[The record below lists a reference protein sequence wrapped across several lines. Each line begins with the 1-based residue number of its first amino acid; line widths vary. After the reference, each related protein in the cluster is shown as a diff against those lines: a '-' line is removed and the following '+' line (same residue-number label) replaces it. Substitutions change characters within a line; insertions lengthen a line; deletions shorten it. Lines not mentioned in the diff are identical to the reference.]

1 MADTNLAPVTSAN
14 APRYKYYT
22 VDLISN
28 QLIGEIPFED
38 VSYEKSLKQ
47 AGAFDGKITVSDQT
61 ENLNLY
67 NVTMP
72 GKTALFVV
80 RDGVCVWGGII
91 WSRSYD
97 LVGRSL
103 AVSASEFT
111 SYLSKRVIWKSY
123 SYSFQAEVSKSK
135 LSFVFINMLNKT
147 LRVPFK
153 IKDDKGNPN
162 QVFLSFKDRS
172 VTKFNKF
179 YPIVGVADGAPSDP
193 SVSGFYVRIPN
204 LPSPKSGIY
213 QNVTVSSRTDT
224 YEYIRE
230 LISDV
235 FEDFADIDF
244 ANEIMAPGI
253 NRAID
258 VTAFD
263 IDSTGTYVGV
273 ATLYTSKPHKLS
285 KGQAVELAN
294 IHPTLVGEHYVSD
307 IPTST
312 TFKVAISH
320 PLDTDK
326 TSALVV
332 EDVPYTSLTPVKE
345 RIHAREIV
353 NSMRYEVTHLKRVD
367 GLVTLTLKGSNHRF
381 KKDDV
386 VAVVIENA
394 APAIR
399 TSKTTGKQINS
410 FNYSELNNI
419 NYITAVTPRTVS
431 YIDPLY
437 ADSYYNIPNTTPV
450 KTVKNNTVSLATA
463 RTEFRLYPTN
473 SHGYAIGDRLKISGV
488 DGLGWKNPVYDG
500 YNIVTDTDVGS
511 SFTITSY
518 QKIGVEN
525 LLLII
530 SSTDPKLD
538 KNDFVTISSPDEYLN
553 GTHRVLGES
562 APNGPSYQFTV
573 ECMLDDEVFDVNFV
587 NVSNT
592 TGSVR
597 GSSWIMFNP
606 VYDQLSSVT
615 LSEPDYVAG
624 IGKFKYVSPKT
635 TKRDGLV
642 YIETLARH
650 TFGVGDKVNVKF
662 STDKDN
668 KSYAAGTKKIVST
681 GDLDQ
686 LVYSIPAATA
696 PKNDIPWTTK
706 QGSVTRVLSKIG
718 STPIVEVSIDAF
730 KVEDGVVTVQS
741 VDHDLAIGDYVRIN
755 YTDPTFDKYEGGDD
769 VGEAAVKIIDA
780 NQNSFSYYLDGSLVG
795 DTEVVVKRV
804 HGFTKDS
811 KGREVVILD
820 VVAAK
825 TTEEADGGDPETPT
839 PEERILSI
847 DSISTGTYNGKEVVT
862 YTTGT
867 AHGIPVGSYVSVEG
881 LPPPG
886 ERVSDTIS
894 STNYNVT
901 KVVYTVT
908 PKTKN
913 GVATL
918 YITGANPLLSS
929 KAQDKIT
936 LSDFTQA
943 TGTIAGK
950 SRTINTWGLMSTSPT
965 APGSTAEKVVLSNS
979 ARVPGTTNQYT
990 VKIAVSGVYS
1000 VSWTANIPTGQG
1012 KITTTTRTKSTT
1024 TTRGYDQYNLSANV
1038 VRVGNSVSFSLAKPS
1053 SVKDEVLNAINVSQ
1067 FPATVKWRGVTTTPK
1082 TGSPSASVPAP
1093 TGFAPGD
1100 IIDITGLTDNG
1111 RNLYSKINGKGQKI
1125 VFVAGTVMK
1134 SDGTT
1139 PATVSATDLRQ
1150 LTRFTVLSKTPKT
1163 SSGSRV
1169 EYQATNLANENALIS
1184 TYYKAKGSAF
1194 LDYQSIDID
1203 AKDISN
1209 ISRNVNHTAVVTSP
1223 GHGFENND
1231 FVNIWVYGKS
1241 NVIFNG
1247 NGSPVQ
1253 VQSATENQ
1261 FTYSIPG
1268 ITAGEASHIAVNKG
1282 ATRRVVTFKFLGN
1295 ATHKIFV
1302 GDTITLSS
1310 FDSAYVGSGKLTMNS
1325 GYQVIAV
1332 TPTTVSIEANSA
1344 SSLANTGG
1352 LKRMPTTGTVTLTT
1366 AVAKTFDEED
1376 VDGVVL
1382 PSPMVIRQPV
1392 AFTRTYG
1399 EYPNNAGMGG
1409 IEFSTTDFSTKKSKN
1424 EILRGSSLTNVASHL
1439 EEYSNSIE
1447 GFDYRIDCELYTDSS
1462 TGNKKFK
1469 KIFKLI
1475 PIYPPAVS
1483 DYINALPLQDDPY
1496 DPNSNTRIPALAPGQ
1511 VVPASIFGA
1520 DRLVFEYPGN
1530 ITNINLSENSQ
1541 SSATRVF
1548 VTSNQ
1553 QNAGEGESSYAG
1565 ASAEDLLADGWP
1577 LLDRAER
1584 QDWPL
1589 IGNDRI
1595 NIDNWGNYDS
1605 ETDLFKTAKRFIYE
1619 SKPPAGDFV
1628 VTVNGSLNPVI
1639 GSYSPGDWCSIVV
1652 NDKYI
1657 KTRLNSSLEPRR
1669 DIIIR
1674 KIDSIRVSVP
1684 NNPAFPEQI
1693 DLTIVPDWQVDKVG
1707 E

>member
-22 VDLISN
+22 VDLVSN
-28 QLIGEIPFED
+28 ELIGEIPLED
-38 VSYEKSLKQ
+38 VSYEKALKQ

-72 GKTALFVV
+72 GRTALFVV

-103 AVSASEFT
+103 TVSASEFT

-135 LSFVFINMLNKT
+135 LSFVFINMLDKT

-153 IKDDKGNPN
+153 MKDNKGNPN

-204 LPSPKSGIY
+204 LPSPKSGTY

-230 LISDV
+230 LVSDV

-258 VTAFD
+258 VTAFE
-263 IDSTGTYVGV
+263 INSTGTYTGV
-273 ATLYTSKPHKLS
+273 STLYTSKPHKLS

-294 IHPTLVGEHYVSD
+294 IHPTLVGEFFVTD
-307 IPTST
+307 IPTPS
-312 TFKVAISH
+312 TFKVAVSH
-320 PLDTDK
+320 PLGTDK
-326 TSALVV
+326 TEALVV
-332 EDVPYTSLTPVKE
+332 ESVPYTLLTAVKE
-345 RIHAREIV
+345 RIHAREII
-353 NSMRYEVTHLKRVD
+353 NSMRYEVTHLKRVS

-386 VAVVIENA
+386 VTVVIENA

-399 TSKTTGKQINS
+399 ISKTTGKQINS

-431 YIDPLY
+431 YMDPIY
-437 ADSYYNIPNTTPV
+437 TDSYYDIPNTTPV
-450 KTVKNNTVSLATA
+450 KTVKNNTVSLATP
-463 RTEFRLYPTN
+463 RTEFRLYPTD

-500 YNIVTDTDVGS
+500 YNVVTDTDPGS
-511 SFTITSY
+511 TFTISSY
-518 QKIGVEN
+518 QKLGLEN
-525 LLLII
+525 LLFII
-530 SSTDPKLD
+530 CNTDPDLS
-538 KNDFVTISSPDEYLN
+538 KNDFVTISSPDPYLN

-562 APNGPSYQFTV
+562 AINGGGPFYQFTV
-573 ECMLDDEVFDVNFV
+573 ECMLDDEVDQSLVT
-587 NVSNT
+587 VSGT

-597 GSSWIMFNP
+597 GRSWVMFSP

-615 LSEPDYVAG
+615 LSEPDNVAG

-650 TFGVGDKVNVKF
+650 TFGAGDKIKVKF

-668 KSYAAGTKKIVST
+668 KSYATGTKKIVST

-686 LVYSIPAATA
+686 IVFSIPAATA
-696 PKNDIPWTTK
+696 PKNDVPWTTK

-718 STPIVEVSIDAF
+718 STPIVEVSVDAF

-755 YTDPTFDKYEGGDD
+755 FTDPTFDKYEGGDD

-804 HGFTKDS
+804 HGFATDS
-811 KGREVVILD
+811 KNREVVILD
-820 VVAAK
+820 IVAAK
-825 TTEEADGGDPETPT
+825 TTEEADGGDPVTPA
-839 PEERILSI
+839 PEDHIFNI
-847 DSISTGTYNGKEVVT
+847 DSITTETFNGKEVVT

-867 AHGIPVGSYVSVEG
+867 AHRIPVGSYVSVTG
-881 LPPPG
+881 LPPAG

-894 STNYNVT
+894 STTYNVT

-908 PKTKN
+908 PRTKN

-918 YITGANPLLSS
+918 YITGDNPLLSS

-943 TGTIAGK
+943 SGTIAGK
-950 SRTINTWGLMSTSPT
+950 PRTINTWGLMSTSPQS
-965 APGSTAEKVVLSNS
+965 PGTSVDKVVVANS

-1012 KITTTTRTKSTT
+1012 KIVTTTRTKSTT
-1024 TTRGYDQYNLSANV
+1024 TTRGFSQYNLSGNV
-1038 VRVGNSVSFSLAKPS
+1038 VRVGNSVSLSLAKPS

-1067 FPATVKWRGVTTTPK
+1067 FPGKITWRGVATTPK

-1100 IIDITGLTDNG
+1100 IIDITGLTDVG
-1111 RNLYSKINGKGQKI
+1111 KNLYSKINGRGQKI
-1125 VFVAGTVMK
+1125 VFVAGT
-1134 SDGTT
+1134 SPG
-1139 PATVSATDLRQ
+1139 PVSATDLRQ
-1150 LTRFTVLSKTPKT
+1150 RTRITVLSKTPKN
-1163 SSGSRV
+1163 SSGKRV
-1169 EYQATNLANENALIS
+1169 QYQATNLSNENALIS
-1184 TYYKAKGSAF
+1184 TYYKARGSAF

-1209 ISRNVNHTAVVTSP
+1209 ISRNVNHTAVVSSP
-1223 GHGFENND
+1223 GHGFVNDD

-1241 NVIFNG
+1241 NVMFNG

-1253 VQSATENQ
+1253 VQSATDNQ
-1261 FTYSIPG
+1261 FTYAIPG
-1268 ITAGEASHIAVNKG
+1268 IVAGEASHIAVSKG
-1282 ATRRVVTFKFLGN
+1282 ATQRVVTFKFLGN

-1310 FDSAYVGSGKLTMNS
+1310 FDSAYVGSGKLTMNV
-1325 GYQVIAV
+1325 GYQVISA
-1332 TPTTVSIEANSA
+1332 TPTTVSIQANSA
-1344 SSLANTGG
+1344 SSLANTVG
-1352 LKRMPTTGTVTLTT
+1352 LQRMPTTGTITLTT

-1409 IEFSTTDFSTKKSKN
+1409 MEFSTEDFSTKKSKN
-1424 EILRGSSLTNVASHL
+1424 EILRGSSLTNVAAHL

-1447 GFDYRIDCELYTDSS
+1447 GFDYRIDCELSTDST

-1475 PIYPPAVS
+1475 PIYPEGVS
-1483 DYINALPLQDDPY
+1483 DYINGLPLQDDPY

-1511 VVPASIFGA
+1511 VVPAAIFGA

-1530 ITNINLSENSQ
+1530 ITNINLSESSE

-1553 QNAGEGESSYAG
+1553 QNAGEGESSYSG

-1605 ETDLFKTAKRFIYE
+1605 ETDLFKSAKRFIYE
-1619 SKPPAGDFV
+1619 SKPPAGDFI

-1639 GSYSPGDWCSIVV
+1639 GTYSPGDWCSIVV

-1674 KIDSIRVSVP
+1674 KIDSIKVTVP